1 MRLRRHLRVVQDNDD
16 IEVLEHDVEQTWQ
29 VVGKLE
35 KRRRE
40 FRVIAKSKDEASD
53 IAIQLIEDYFAYNSG
68 KLGNQVWLNGS
79 INLVADDGTT
89 HTVR

>member
-16 IEVLEHDVEQTWQ
+16 IEVLEHDTEQTWQ
-29 VVGKLE
+29 VIGKLE

-40 FRVIAKSKDEASD
+40 FRVVAKGKDEASD
-53 IAIQLIEDYFAYNSG
+53 IAIQLIEDYFAHNSG

-79 INLVADDGTT
+79 INLVASDGTA